1 MHSPI
6 QDKTRLHILN
16 KVDLKQVVDLPKK
29 KRAFNKSNN
38 NNGNNNNH
46 GATELTSDD
55 LAIIGAGLAV
65 LGDLFAFLSL
75 IKVKEEEASG
85 KD

>member
-1 MHSPI
+1 M
-6 QDKTRLHILN
+6 
-16 KVDLKQVVDLPKK
+16 PKRK
-29 KRAFNKSNN
+29 KALNKSNN
-38 NNGNNNNH
+38 SNGNNNNL

-75 IKVKEEEASG
+75 IKIREEEASG
-85 KD
+85 NDQGGNSS